1 MTYKIAVLAS
11 TRGTV
16 LQSIMDEMEAG
27 LMPGIELAGVFS
39 NRRKCGAIERAAKAG
54 YPTFTYGAKGKTR
67 EAFDQEMLS
76 DLKRLNVDLIVL
88 VGYMRI
94 LSAGFVEAYKDHI
107 INVHPS
113 LLPAFA
119 GGMDSDVH
127 SEVIAAGVKETGA
140 TIHLVDETVDGGRI
154 LLQESCEVASEDTA
168 ETLKNKVQNL
178 EKKMM
183 PEVIRGFANGKY

>member
-1 MTYKIAVLAS
+1 MTYRIAVLAS

-27 LMPGIELAGVFS
+27 LMPGIELVGVFS
-39 NRRKCGAIERAAKAG
+39 NRRKCGAMERAANAG
-54 YPTFTYGAKGKTR
+54 YATFAYGAKNKTR
-67 EAFDQEMLS
+67 EDFDQEILA
-76 DLKRLNVDLIVL
+76 DLKRLNVDLVVL

-94 LSAGFVEAYKDHI
+94 LSKEFVDAYPGHI

-140 TIHLVDETVDGGRI
+140 SIHLVDETVDGGKI
-154 LLQESCEVASEDTA
+154 LIQESCEVSPEDTP
-168 ETLKNKVQNL
+168 ETLKNKVQAL